1 MFRTFFQKPRA
12 TALAAAIAASIGG
25 GQAAAQ
31 EQVSVVCVLAE
42 WCDAMR
48 APFLEASG
56 YQLEF
61 LNLRSNEGLVRVR
74 AEASN
79 PTFDVF
85 FAGTGD
91 PHFVA
96 SQEGLTEY
104 YESPVKADLLPGLVT
119 AVNNAYLPLYANP
132 IAFVVNPAV
141 LAEVGAPTPTSWSDL
156 TNPVYKGMMGMADP
170 NSSGTAYVIIAT
182 LVQLFGEDKAFEL
195 LAGMHQNM
203 ATYTRSGSG
212 SLGPVGQGELGVGII
227 FMSSAVREKQAGF
240 PIEIVMP
247 EDGTG
252 YEISGVSL
260 IKNGPNPDGGKAFID
275 FVLSPEGQ
283 NIGSEN
289 GQIQPK
295 ANINAATAEGAPN
308 LSEVKVIDYDFVTYG
323 DPELQGRLIAR
334 WTNEIF
340 PIPR

>member
-1 MFRTFFQKPRA
+1 MLNRLFQHRRT
-12 TALAAAIAASIGG
+12 TAAAAAMAAVIG
-25 GQAAAQ
+25 ATPAVSQ

-48 APFLEASG
+48 APFQEATG
-56 YQLEF
+56 YRLEF
-61 LNLRSNEGLVRVR
+61 LNLRSNEGLVRIR

-96 SQEGLTEY
+96 AQEGLTEY
-104 YESPVKADLLPGLVT
+104 YDSPVKADLIPDLVA
-119 AVNNAYLPLYANP
+119 AVEGAYLPLYANP
-132 IAFVVNPAV
+132 IAFVVNPNV
-141 LAEVGAPTPTSWSDL
+141 LAEVGAPMPTSWRDL
-156 TNPVYKGMMGMADP
+156 TNPAYKGLMGMADP
-170 NSSGTAYVIIAT
+170 NSSGTAYVVIAT
-182 LVQLFGEDKAFEL
+182 LVQLFGEDEAFEIL
-195 LAGMHQNM
+195 TGMHQNM

-212 SLGPVGQGELGVGII
+212 ALGPVGQGELGVGII
-227 FMSSAVREKQAGF
+227 FMSSAVREKEAGF
-240 PIEIVMP
+240 PIEILLP

-260 IKNGPNPDGGKAFID
+260 IRNSPNPEGGRAFID

-295 ANINAATAEGAPN
+295 ANIYADSPAGAPN
-308 LSEVKVIDYDFVTYG
+308 LSEIKVIDYDFVTYG

>member
-1 MFRTFFQKPRA
+1 MLSKLIDRRRS
-12 TALAAAIAASIGG
+12 TAMAAAMAAVMGG
-25 GQAAAQ
+25 APALAQ
-31 EQVSVVCVLAE
+31 EQVNVVCVLAD

-48 APFLEASG
+48 GPFQEATG
-56 YQLEF
+56 YRLEF
-61 LNLRSNEGLVRVR
+61 LNLRTNEGLVRIR

-96 SQEGLTEY
+96 ANEGLTVY
-104 YESPVKADLLPGLVT
+104 YESEMLPDLNPSLVE
-119 AVNNAYLPLYANP
+119 AVAGAYMPLYANP
-132 IAFVVNPAV
+132 VAFVINPAV
-141 LAEVGAPTPTSWSDL
+141 LEEVGAPVPTTWRDL
-156 TNPVYKGMMGMADP
+156 TNPAYRGLMGMADP
-170 NSSGTAYVIIAT
+170 NSSGTAYVVIAT
-182 LVQLFGEDKAFEL
+182 LVQLFGEEEAFEI

-212 SLGPVGQGELGVGII
+212 ALGPVGQGELGIGVI
-227 FMSSAVREKQAGF
+227 FMSSAVRERQAGF
-240 PIEIVMP
+240 PIEIILP

-260 IKNGPNPDGGKAFID
+260 IANGPNPEGGQAFID
-275 FVLSPEGQ
+275 YVLSPEGQ

-289 GQIQPK
+289 GQLQPK
-295 ANINAATAEGAPN
+295 ANLNADIPPGAPN
-308 LSEVKVIDYDFVTYG
+308 LAEVKLVDYDFVTYG
-323 DPELQGRLIAR
+323 DPDLQGRLIAR

-340 PIPR
+340 PVPR

>member
-1 MFRTFFQKPRA
+1 MLSKFLEHRRT
-12 TALAAAIAASIGG
+12 TAMAAAMAAVMG
-25 GQAAAQ
+25 AAPATAQ
-31 EQVSVVCVLAE
+31 EQVNVVCVLAE

-48 APFLEASG
+48 GPFQEATG
-56 YQLEF
+56 YRLEF
-61 LNLRSNEGLVRVR
+61 LNLRTNEGLVRIR

-96 SQEGLTEY
+96 AQEGLTEY
-104 YESPVKADLLPGLVT
+104 YDSPVKADLIPELVA
-119 AVNNAYLPLYANP
+119 AVDGAYLPLYANP
-132 IAFVVNPAV
+132 VAFVVNPAV
-141 LAEVGAPTPTSWSDL
+141 LEEVGAPMPATWRDL
-156 TNPVYKGMMGMADP
+156 MNPAYKGLMGMADP
-170 NSSGTAYVIIAT
+170 NSSGTAYVVIAT
-182 LVQLFGEDKAFEL
+182 LVQLFGEEEAFEI

-212 SLGPVGQGELGVGII
+212 ALGPVGQGELGVGII

-240 PIEIVMP
+240 PIEIILP

-260 IKNGPNPDGGKAFID
+260 VRNGPNPSGGRAFID

-295 ANINAATAEGAPN
+295 ANIYADTPEGAPN

-323 DPELQGRLIAR
+323 DPELQARLIAR

>member
-1 MFRTFFQKPRA
+1 MLSRFLECRRT
-12 TALAAAIAASIGG
+12 TALAAAM
-25 GQAAAQ
+25 AAAVGAAPATAQ
-31 EQVSVVCVLAE
+31 DQVNVVCVLAE

-48 APFLEASG
+48 GPFQEATG
-56 YQLEF
+56 YRLEF
-61 LNLRSNEGLVRVR
+61 LNLRTNEGLVRIR

-96 SQEGLTEY
+96 AQEELTEY
-104 YESPVKADLLPGLVT
+104 YDSPVKAELIPDLVA
-119 AVNNAYLPLYANP
+119 AVDGAYLPLYANP
-132 IAFVVNPAV
+132 VAFVINPAV
-141 LAEVGAPTPTSWSDL
+141 LEEVGAPIPTSWRDL
-156 TNPVYKGMMGMADP
+156 TNPAYKGLMGMADP
-170 NSSGTAYVIIAT
+170 NSSGTAYVVIAT
-182 LVQLFGEDKAFEL
+182 LVQLFGEEEAFEI

-203 ATYTRSGSG
+203 STYTRSGSG
-212 SLGPVGQGELGVGII
+212 ALGPVGQGELGVGVI

-240 PIEIVMP
+240 PIEIILP
-247 EDGTG
+247 DDGTG

-260 IKNGPNPDGGKAFID
+260 VRNGPNPSGGRAFID

-295 ANINAATAEGAPN
+295 ANINADTPEGAPN
-308 LSEVKVIDYDFVTYG
+308 LAEVKVIDYDFVTYG
-323 DPELQGRLIAR
+323 DPELQARLIAR